1 MVFIIVIITA
11 TAARNFGPGSL
22 LCFTRANARQIFKK
36 LKLRTPFSVLCT
48 SVQDRENCVVVQK
61 QRLCR
66 GSQASSCSV
75 AWSTLDTEST

>member
-22 LCFTRANARQIFKK
+22 LYFTRANARQIFKK

-48 SVQDRENCVVVQK
+48 S
-61 QRLCR
+61 L
-66 GSQASSCSV
+66 
-75 AWSTLDTEST
+75 